1 MMGFLRRI
9 GSAIVYF
16 ARQCV
21 RVFLLPF
28 GFFLKG
34 SGAWDWAN
42 RDEPTD
48 PKEKAILRRT
58 RIFRYLSLLSLI
70 SLASLMI
77 LVFGWPFER
86 AGSSFRYLWQSIQF
100 TFGNWTAAEELSPP
114 DISNATMEQ
123 FDGILAN
130 IKNFWYYLQLW
141 IGCLT
146 NPDIAKEWG
155 HEFLEWITNVL
166 RFLTWIPVG
175 ILAFYLLT
183 SSITAPHPGEDISK
197 SAILSWW
204 DERFVPTIFRPVRD
218 FILDFLDYFRDS
230 KWVKWTFWISFGVLC
245 LWGWTAFDVIV
256 SYLLMIFTF
265 DFGWFPTFAASAFVD
280 VVVFFVRIGAV
291 GTAAV
296 ILFLLFKAIKKAA
309 VSKIMQMQAINEEV
323 AESLPVITAING
335 AVGTGKTTMMSSIA
349 YDGDSLTR
357 DYYLSRMKTYAAA
370 FNAFPWRKLE
380 LWVIAQQKVK
390 DERNRLNTR
399 AKIRRVILDLYKR
412 WKDAHFAY
420 CMEDGSE
427 YFFGYDPEFG
437 IEWDNGAE
445 VVSLAHAAATYAE
458 CYFMY
463 HFGLKLV
470 TSNYPIG
477 FKNGHGGDFFPVFEP
492 AGSFITKPDDA
503 ENVAYSG
510 VLNMDFFR
518 ILRQMDPSDDGR
530 LASIDGGFIA
540 MTEASNERGN
550 RFDYVGKKKTDG
562 EANPLNDGHNQFMR
576 ITRHPFTVD
585 GKPTVKVIYDYQ
597 RGDSMN
603 AEGKDSAEDTILIM
617 QRGDEDNALALWGV
631 TETVCLFFETWW
643 TNFYWY
649 TWRPNRGKETLLTR
663 FLGRICGF
671 FINVR
676 QKLRYRYG
684 YETIVFNR
692 EHGGMNGL
700 TGKRTM
706 EQYFV
711 IYKKTRGGLFN
722 TAVYGPVVETS
733 SLAAKNGWAEA
744 PRFSSING
752 NWEEFKEQHSY
763 FFEKLAGTYADLSK
777 GKPAERLKAAQ
788 TRGTDTPFQEGDTD
802 TPFPEGEE
810 DPPDDD

>member
-1 MMGFLRRI
+1 MKAFGKIKNGLIYFLRQATRV
-9 GSAIVYF
+9 AI
-16 ARQCV
+16 
-21 RVFLLPF
+21 LPLR
-28 GFFLKG
+28 FLKG
-34 SGAWDWAN
+34 KRIWIWAN
-42 RDEPTD
+42 KDEPTD
-48 PKEKAILRRT
+48 PEKKKAKTLMRSY
-58 RIFRYLSLLSLI
+58 RYA
-70 SLASLMI
+70 SLAVLVGLMAAMI
-77 LVFGWPFER
+77 AVFGLPVQR
-86 AGSSFRYLWQSIQF
+86 IQSSFRYLAQSAQF
-100 TFGNWTAAEELSPP
+100 VFGSWSSAEEQAPP

-123 FDGILAN
+123 FDAILAN
-130 IKNFWYYLQLW
+130 IKNIWYYLQVW
-141 IGCLT
+141 TGCLF
-146 NPDIAKEWG
+146 NPDIANEWG
-155 HEFLEWITNVL
+155 HSFLSFSTDLL
-166 RFLTWIPVG
+166 RALTWIPVG
-175 ILAFYLLT
+175 ILGFRIAVQAIT
-183 SSITAPHPGEDISK
+183 SPHPGEDMSR
-197 SAILSWW
+197 SAALIWW
-204 DERFVPTIFRPVRD
+204 DERFIPIVYRPIRDWFRGSAA
-218 FILDFLDYFRDS
+218 YFAEARWT
-230 KWVKWTFWISFGVLC
+230 KWVFWISFGSLC
-245 LWGWTAFDVIV
+245 VWGWTAFDAIV
-256 SYLLMIFTF
+256 SYLLMVCTF
-265 DFGWFPTFAASAFVD
+265 DFGWFPTFFASLFVD
-280 VVVFFVRIGAV
+280 VVVFFTRIGGI

-296 ILFLLFKAIKKAA
+296 ILVLLAKRIKRNAIATI
-309 VSKIMQMQAINEEV
+309 SQMQSINEEV

-357 DYYLSRMKTYAAA
+357 DYYLSRMRAYASA
-370 FNAFPWRKLE
+370 FRHFPWRKLE
-380 LWVIAQQKVK
+380 LWVIAQQRVQ
-390 DERNRLNTR
+390 DEGLRLNTR
-399 AKIRRVILDLYKR
+399 AKIRKVVLFLYQR
-412 WKDAHFAY
+412 W
-420 CMEDGSE
+420 EDSGYRNE
-427 YFFGYDPEFG
+427 LPEGGEMFFGYDPEFG
-437 IEWDNGAE
+437 LAWDNGAE

-463 HFGLKLV
+463 FFGLKLV

-492 AGSFITKPDDA
+492 ASSYITKPDDA

-576 ITRHPFTVD
+576 IARHPFTVD
-585 GKPTVKVIYDYQ
+585 GKPTIKVIYDFQ

-617 QRGDEDNALALWGV
+617 QRGDEDNALALWGIV
-631 TETVCLFFETWW
+631 ETFCLFFETWW

-663 FLGRICGF
+663 FLGSVCGF
-671 FINVR
+671 FINAR

-684 YETIVFNR
+684 YETLVFNR

-700 TGKRTM
+700 TGKRTT
-706 EQYFV
+706 EQYFI

-722 TAVYGPVVETS
+722 TAVYGPIVETS
-733 SLAAKNGWAEA
+733 ALTARKGWADA

-752 NWEEFKEQHSY
+752 NWAEFKEQHSY
-763 FFEKLAGTYADLSK
+763 FFEKLAGTYAELSK

-788 TRGTDTPFQEGDTD
+788 KKGTDTPFEKPGEGK
-802 TPFPEGEE
+802 
-810 DPPDDD
+810 